1 MAKRIAFLSRL
12 PELEIFSKN
21 FGIDYLSQNGFEVVF
36 LDVSYLID
44 GMKWQIYIQIKHR
57 LLTVRPLSGSNN
69 TPYNPYS

>member
-44 GMKWQIYIQIKHR
+44 GMKGQNLYSDQA
-57 LLTVRPLSGSNN
+57 PLANCE
-69 TPYNPYS
+69 TIEWE